1 MTTAV
6 REPIDL
12 RLAAGTAVGWV
23 LLALCVGRSACTVTG
38 VTVVVFGTGGCAF
51 LASRH
56 GSRGASVVAVAGFCG
71 ALVLGPFAGRLVHA
85 RAGPLMRLAA
95 VRSAVSLS
103 LTAAG
108 DPRPLAAKGVGGPV
122 RIALDTNVRSVTVA
136 GRTMSV
142 SGHVLVIAQSAG
154 WLDLLPGQGIRVDGQ
169 LEQSLDDPIGATLFT
184 VQRPELVGRPPWW
197 QRLAGRVRDSLRV
210 ASAGLPDGPRGLLPG
225 LVDGDTTG
233 LNPAL
238 AARFRVAGLTHLVA
252 VSGAKATYGYG
263 LPSGSRPRQGGRV
276 ATRRRGSQV
285 PH

>member
-1 MTTAV
+1 VTTSE

-12 RLAAGTAVGWV
+12 RLAAGAAVGWV
-23 LLALCVGRSACTVTG
+23 LLALCLDRPPGIVVG
-38 VTVVVFGTGGCAF
+38 VTVLVLGTGGCAL
-51 LASRH
+51 LASRY
-56 GSRGASVVAVAGFCG
+56 GIRGASIVAVAGFCG
-71 ALVLGPFAGRLVHA
+71 ALVLAPFAGRVVHA

-95 VRSAVSLS
+95 ARAAVTLS

-108 DPRPLAAKGVGGPV
+108 DPRQLPAKGVGGPV

-136 GRTMSV
+136 GRRIAAR
-142 SGHVLVIAQSAG
+142 GHVLVIAQSGG
-154 WLDLLPGQGIRVDGQ
+154 WSDLLPGQGIRVDGQ
-169 LEQSLDDPIGATLFT
+169 LEQSLDDPTGATLFT

-197 QRLAGRVRDSLRV
+197 QRLAGRVRDSLRA

-252 VSGAKATYGYG
+252 VSGTNE
-263 LPSGSRPRQGGRV
+263 
-276 ATRRRGSQV
+276 T
-285 PH
+285 

>member
-38 VTVVVFGTGGCAF
+38 VTVIVFGTGGCAF

-122 RIALDTNVRSVTVA
+122 RIALALPAASADDLAVEVDAELALRAVPGVAGVARTSGTGRDSPQAAQRQCPRCPSVT
-136 GRTMSV
+136 RS
-142 SGHVLVIAQSAG
+142 
-154 WLDLLPGQGIRVDGQ
+154 
-169 LEQSLDDPIGATLFT
+169 
-184 VQRPELVGRPPWW
+184 
-197 QRLAGRVRDSLRV
+197 
-210 ASAGLPDGPRGLLPG
+210 
-225 LVDGDTTG
+225 
-233 LNPAL
+233 
-238 AARFRVAGLTHLVA
+238 
-252 VSGAKATYGYG
+252 
-263 LPSGSRPRQGGRV
+263 
-276 ATRRRGSQV
+276 
-285 PH
+285 